1 MDQSLIV
8 MIIAGGLGFV
18 IIAGLGFVFAGGQ
31 PSNSKTVKRVQ
42 ALGAGGSISRDTRS
56 RSRGAAANS
65 PDARRKQII
74 KTMKDQERQAKKAQ
88 LTLTNKLLQAGLTI
102 TTMQFWIASGV
113 LGLIA
118 FLVPIVLRQ
127 SPIVALCFG
136 AASGLGLPRWVI
148 GFLGKRRTKKFTE
161 AFSDAM
167 DIIVRGIKSGLP
179 VHDCLKIIGRETP
192 EPLAGEFRR
201 LVENIGMGMTLDQSL
216 EKMSERMPTAE
227 LRFFSIV
234 MNVQQKTGGNLAE
247 ALGNLSAV
255 LRARKLMREKI
266 KALSSEATASAMII
280 GCLPPGVVIMIS
292 VTSPAYM
299 VPMFHDPR
307 GNLMLMGGLFWM
319 CTGIF
324 VMRRMINFKF

>member
-1 MDQSLIV
+1 MLI
-8 MIIAGGLGFV
+8 IFGALLGF
-18 IIAGLGFVFAGGQ
+18 IAVVGVGFAFAGAG
-31 PSNSKTVKRVQ
+31 PSQAKTNKRVQ
-42 ALGAGGSISRDTRS
+42 AIAGAPTTRESRARATR
-56 RSRGAAANS
+56 AAANT
-65 PDARRKQII
+65 PDARRKAIV
-74 KTMKDQERQAKKAQ
+74 KSLKDQERQAKKAQ
-88 LTLTNKLLQAGLTI
+88 LTLANKLLQAGLTI
-102 TTMQFWIASGV
+102 TPPIYYVACGV
-113 LGLIA
+113 IGVVVMVAVVI
-118 FLVPIVLRQ
+118 LRQ
-127 SPIVALCFG
+127 PLWAAPCLG
-136 AASGLGLPRWVI
+136 AAAGAGLPMWVI
-148 GFLGKRRTKKFTE
+148 GFLAKRRIKKFTE

-201 LVENIGMGMTLDQSL
+201 LMESIGMGMTFDQAL
-216 EKMSERMPTAE
+216 ERMYERTPTAE

-280 GCLPPGVVIMIS
+280 GCLPPGVVLMIS
-292 VTSPAYM
+292 VTQPTYM
-299 VPMFHDPR
+299 YPMWHDHR
-307 GNLMLMGGLFWM
+307 GQLMLMGGVFWM
-319 CTGIF
+319 SFGIF

>member
-201 LVENIGMGMTLDQSL
+201 LVENIGMGMTLEQGLD
-216 EKMSERMPTAE
+216 KMYERMPTAE

-234 MNVQQKTGGNLAE
+234 MNVQSKTGG
-247 ALGNLSAV
+247 
-255 LRARKLMREKI
+255 KLMREKI